1 MEGCFMF
8 QWAGERGG
16 SDGGE
21 GFIFNGGCPMV
32 GASVLVGG
40 FLEKNCKMGDASMPP
55 ATHYGKPLIKTYK
68 ELLGTCIT

>member
-8 QWAGERGG
+8 QWRGG
-16 SDGGE
+16 VFRWGE
-21 GFIFNGGCPMV
+21 GFIFNVGGGCPMV

-40 FLEKNCKMGDASMPP
+40 FSEKNRKMGDAPMPP
-55 ATHYGKPLIKTYK
+55 TPHCGKPLIKTYK

>member
-8 QWAGERGG
+8 QWRGEG
-16 SDGGE
+16 SDGGRASFLMR
-21 GFIFNGGCPMV
+21 GGGCPMV

-40 FLEKNCKMGDASMPP
+40 FSEKNRKMGDAPMPP
-55 ATHYGKPLIKTYK
+55 TPHCGKPLIKTYK